1 MVWKKKV
8 HVDAPKHPMPHLSSV
23 KCHGHINYKAHRS
36 KSEEALQGKGKVYI
50 GVNKCNDIVAPKF
63 IINKLQT
70 TDSVIFDEFWYRT
83 L

>member
-1 MVWKKKV
+1 MSM
-8 HVDAPKHPMPHLSSV
+8 HQNIPCHIYLQSNAMAILTIKHIVAKANKH
-23 KCHGHINYKAHRS
+23 YKA
-36 KSEEALQGKGKVYI
+36 KVYI
-50 GVNKCNDIVAPKF
+50 GVNTCNDIVAPKF